1 MHKILPVVN
10 VLSKVLM
17 VFSFCYLFP
26 IIVALIYEED
36 SYKYFVKSFVLTAA
50 PGYLIW
56 IATRRFQRELKTRD
70 GFLLAV
76 FTWGGVA
83 AFATLPLM
91 YGIAN
96 LSFTEAYFETMSA
109 LSTSG
114 STVLSGLDY
123 LPKAINFWRHEL
135 SWLGG
140 IGIIVLAVAVLPLLG
155 VGGMQL
161 YKAESTGPI
170 KDSKITPRITETA
183 KNLWLIYV
191 GITALCI
198 VSLRI
203 AGMDWFDAVCHGFTA
218 MSLGGFSTHDA
229 SIGFYHSL
237 PIEIVLTVFMLISG
251 MNFATHFLAFRGR
264 SFSAYKEDV
273 EAIPFLQLILVSIV
287 AITCFMWYS
296 GTQAGGYDDFWV
308 ALRHVSFNLVSVATT
323 SGFMT
328 EDFNKWPM
336 LAPLWMLFLSSIA
349 VSSGSTGG
357 GIKMIRTRILY
368 KQGLREMVKL
378 LHPAA
383 VDPLKVGDQVIP
395 NNVVFSVLGFIFLYF
410 TCILVLTFLLLGS
423 HLDFISSFTA
433 VVACINNAG
442 PGLGIVGPATNYG
455 SLTDFQTW
463 VCTFAMFL
471 GRLEIFS
478 LLILFT
484 PAFWRK

>member
-1 MHKILPVVN
+1 MYKVLPIVN

-17 VFSFCYLFP
+17 VFSLCYVFP
-26 IIVALIYEED
+26 IILSLIYQEH
-36 SYKYFVKSFVLTAA
+36 SHKYFIKSFVMTAG

-76 FTWGGVA
+76 FTWVGVA

-91 YGIAN
+91 YGMAT
-96 LSFTEAYFETMSA
+96 LSFTDAFFETMSA
-109 LSTSG
+109 LSTTG
-114 STVLSGLDY
+114 ATVLSGLDH

-183 KNLWLIYV
+183 KNLWLVYV

-198 VSLRI
+198 VCLKL
-203 AGMDWFDAVCHGFTA
+203 AGMDWFDAICHSFTA

-229 SIGFYHSL
+229 SIGFFHSL
-237 PIEIVLTVFMLISG
+237 PIEIILMTFMLISG
-251 MNFATHFLAFRGR
+251 MNFATHFLAFRDR
-264 SFSAYKEDV
+264 RLSAYKKDV
-273 EAIPFLQLILVSIV
+273 ESLFFLQLVAVSVV
-287 AITCFMWYS
+287 AITLFLWHV
-296 GTQAGGYDDFWV
+296 GTYPNFGQ
-308 ALRHVSFNLVSVATT
+308 ALRDVAFNVVSVAAT
-323 SGFMT
+323 SGLST
-328 EDFNKWPM
+328 VDFSRWPL
-336 LAPLWMLFLSSIA
+336 LAPLWMLFLSSVA

-368 KQGLREMVKL
+368 KQGQREMVKL
-378 LHPAA
+378 LHPAV
-383 VDPLKVGDQVIP
+383 VDPLKVGEQVIP
-395 NNVVFSVLGFIFLYF
+395 NNVVFSVLGFIFFYF
-410 TCILVLTFLLLGS
+410 FSVLVLTFVLLGS
-423 HLDFISSFTA
+423 NLDFMTSFTA
-433 VVACINNAG
+433 IMACINNAG
-442 PGLGIVGPATNYG
+442 PGLGVVGPATTYG
-455 SLTDFQTW
+455 VLTDFQTW
-463 VCTFAMFL
+463 VCSLAMLL

-478 LLILFT
+478 LIIIFT

>member
-1 MHKILPVVN
+1 MHKVLPIVN

-17 VFSFCYLFP
+17 VFSFCYVFP
-26 IIVALIYEED
+26 IIISLIYHEH
-36 SYKYFVKSFVLTAA
+36 SHKYFIKSFVMTLG

-76 FTWGGVA
+76 FTWVGVA

-96 LSFTEAYFETMSA
+96 LSFTDAFFETMSA
-109 LSTSG
+109 LSTTG
-114 STVLSGLDY
+114 ATVLAGLDY
-123 LPKAINFWRHEL
+123 LPKAVNFWRHEL

-183 KNLWLIYV
+183 KNLWLVYV
-191 GITALCI
+191 GITVLCI
-198 VSLRI
+198 ICLKI
-203 AGMDWFDAVCHGFTA
+203 AGMDWFDAICHGFAA
-218 MSLGGFSTHDA
+218 MSLGGFSTHDT
-229 SIGFYHSL
+229 SVGFFHSL

-251 MNFATHFLAFRGR
+251 MNFATHFLAFRER
-264 SFSAYKEDV
+264 SLAVYKADV
-273 EAIPFLQLILVSIV
+273 EGLVFLQLIGVSIV
-287 AITCFMWYS
+287 GIALFLWDT
-296 GTQAGGYDDFWV
+296 GTYEDFWLS
-308 ALRHVSFNLVSVATT
+308 LRHVSFNLVSVATT

-328 EDFNKWPM
+328 VDFAQWPM
-336 LAPLWMLFLSSIA
+336 LAPLWMLFLSSVA

-368 KQGLREMVKL
+368 KQGQREMVKL
-378 LHPAA
+378 LHPA
-383 VDPLKVGDQVIP
+383 VIDPLKVGNQVIP
-395 NNVVFSVLGFIFLYF
+395 NNVVFSVLGFIFFYF
-410 TCILVLTFLLLGS
+410 FSVLILTFVLLGS
-423 HLDFISSFTA
+423 HLDFISAFTA
-433 VVACINNAG
+433 VIACINNAG
-442 PGLGIVGPATNYG
+442 PGLGVVGPATNYG

-463 VCTFAMFL
+463 VCSLAMLL

-478 LLILFT
+478 LIIIFT

>member
-1 MHKILPVVN
+1 MHKILPIVN

-17 VFSFCYLFP
+17 VFSFCYIFP
-26 IIVALIYEED
+26 IAISLIYQEHSHE
-36 SYKYFVKSFVLTAA
+36 YFIKSLALTAG
-50 PGYLIW
+50 PGYLLW
-56 IATRRFQRELKTRD
+56 IATRQFQRELKTRD

-76 FTWGGVA
+76 FTWTGVA

-96 LSFTEAYFETMSA
+96 LSFTDAFFETMSA
-109 LSTSG
+109 LSTTG
-114 STVLSGLDY
+114 ATVLSGLDG
-123 LPKAINFWRHEL
+123 LPKAVNFWRHEL
-135 SWLGG
+135 TWLGG

-191 GITALCI
+191 GITACCI
-198 VSLRI
+198 VSLKI
-203 AGMDWFDAVCHGFTA
+203 AGMDWFEATCHAFAA

-229 SIGFYHSL
+229 SIGFFHSQ
-237 PIEIVLTVFMLISG
+237 PIEIVLTIFMLISG
-251 MNFATHFLAFRGR
+251 MNFATHFLAFRDR
-264 SFSAYKEDV
+264 SVDAYKEDV
-273 EAIPFLQLILVSIV
+273 EGVAFLQLILISIIG
-287 AITCFMWYS
+287 ITLFMWYS
-296 GTQAGGYDDFWV
+296 GVKEGGYDDFWV

-368 KQGLREMVKL
+368 KQGQREMVKL
-378 LHPAA
+378 LHPAI

-395 NNVVFSVLGFIFLYF
+395 NNVVFSVLGFIFVYF
-410 TCILVLTFLLLGS
+410 ICVLVLTFLLLGS

-433 VVACINNAG
+433 VIACINNAG
-442 PGLGIVGPATNYG
+442 PGLGVVGPATNYG
-455 SLTDFQTW
+455 GLTDFQTW
-463 VCTFAMFL
+463 ICSLAMLL
-471 GRLEIFS
+471 GRLELFS
-478 LLILFT
+478 LLIIFT